1 MEDSMLATIRRDA
14 LHLNPND
21 GLVLLYGHPAVLP
34 LGLYAAAER
43 LLAGETVLYLD
54 GANVFD
60 PFLISRLAR
69 AGGITPS
76 TLLARLYLSRAF
88 TCHQMERLVA
98 ERLAPALDAHRARTA
113 ILSGPLETFYDDAVP
128 LDEALRL
135 LRGMFPALRDLARGG
150 YRLLALCPPPPA
162 QAHGRHRLLMSFQAQ
177 ADRLIRAE
185 EADGALRL
193 CEEPPSGSSPTW
205 RIPTGSLE
213 HGRARKAR

>member
-1 MEDSMLATIRRDA
+1 MLTTIRRNA

-34 LGLYAAAER
+34 LGLYAAADR
-43 LLAGETVLYLD
+43 LLAGETVLYID

-60 PFLISRLAR
+60 PFLISRLAC

-76 TLLARLYLSRAF
+76 SLLARLHVSRAF

-98 ERLAPALDAHRARTA
+98 ERLAPALDAHHARTA

-128 LDEALRL
+128 PDEALRL
-135 LRGMFPALRDLARGG
+135 LRGMLQALRHLAGRG

-162 QAHGRHRLLMSFQAQ
+162 QARGRHRLLMSFQAQ
-177 ADRLIRAE
+177 ADRLIHVE

-213 HGRARKAR
+213 HGHARKAR